1 MVCVCLGVPNVQHQ
15 MPLLTV
21 EFSLQIEIRKNW
33 VTLLFWYVA
42 LGSHSM
48 QRIVYVRLICTSV

>member
-1 MVCVCLGVPNVQHQ
+1 MVCVYLGVPNVQHQ

-21 EFSLQIEIRKNW
+21 EFSLQIEIHKNW

-42 LGSHSM
+42 L
-48 QRIVYVRLICTSV
+48 SVLTPCSV